1 MKKNFAPILST
12 LFLFG
17 ILCWM
22 YYTLMPRHLSKEAL
36 PFSEF
41 STSRALEHVKEIS
54 KAPHYAGSQNHESV
68 ESYLVKEL
76 QKMGLEP
83 EIQQGT
89 TLTDWG
95 NLVESRNIVTRIKG
109 STNGKALLLLSHYDS
124 APHSS
129 SHGAADDASGIAVI
143 LEGVRSYLYKKTA
156 HQNDI
161 FIVFTDAEE
170 LGLNGAALFVT
181 QSKWARQIGAA
192 LNFEARGSEG
202 PGYMLMEVNKGNSGM
217 VDAFAE
223 AGPSY
228 PVSNSLMY
236 SIYKMLPNDT
246 DLTVFRE
253 QGKIQG
259 YNFAFIDGH
268 YNYHTAQDD
277 TAHLSFETLA
287 HQGSY
292 LVPLLD
298 HFANTDL
305 RNLDS
310 DDDQVYFNTPIGFFH
325 YPFGWNFGFLTI
337 AVILFLFLVFVG
349 MGKRLLV
356 PREMGKGFGLFMGAL
371 LTAGVATYFGWKFM
385 LSAYPQYSDI
395 LQGFTYNG
403 HAYIL
408 AFVLLS
414 VGIGFLWYVRTG
426 SETAIGN
433 FTVAPLLVWLLI
445 NIGIAA
451 FLPGAGFFVIPVIFT
466 LLMFGVFIATQHS
479 SPFVNTIFSI
489 PAFFIFVPF
498 IVMFPIGLGL
508 KILYGSAALTI
519 LVFGLLLPVFASFQ
533 KKGIW
538 AALFL
543 LSSIGTFIYAHL
555 HSGYE
560 PGKAK
565 PNSLV
570 YYYDAETDKAVWA
583 TYDKNLDEWTKTY
596 LSDDPKDAAS
606 LNKLPLFSKYG
617 SQFTHTY
624 EAMVRDLPEPYVDFE
639 MDTVIN
645 DQRYLKIKITPNR
658 SVNRYDIFANENMT
672 FHNLKGNG
680 ASLLGQK
687 GSRYPR
693 NGKKLLS
700 YYAVDNQPL
709 TLQFSIPKTTVLDME
724 LLEASFDLMQNP
736 LFIMKKRADWMIPTP
751 FVLNDAI
758 IVRKKIAPT
767 PKTIIPVPVRRNFSL
782 PSEAVNDT
790 IPDLDQEIESTPP
803 PAAE

>member
-1 MKKNFAPILST
+1 MKKNYASFLSA

-22 YYTLMPRHLSKEAL
+22 YYDLMPRHVSQQAL

-41 STSRALEHVKEIS
+41 STARALQHIKEIA
-54 KAPHYAGSQNHESV
+54 KAPHYTGSENHKTV
-68 ESYLVKEL
+68 ASYIEKEL
-76 QKMGLEP
+76 EKLGLET
-83 EIQQGT
+83 EIQEGT
-89 TLTDWG
+89 TFTDWG
-95 NLVESRNIVTRIKG
+95 NLVKARNITARIKG
-109 STNGKALLLLSHYDS
+109 TTSGKALLLLSHYDS
-124 APHSS
+124 APHSY
-129 SHGAADDASGIAVI
+129 SHGAADDASGIGVI
-143 LEGVRSYLYKKTA
+143 LEGLRAYLHNKTA
-156 HQNDI
+156 HRNDI
-161 FIVFTDAEE
+161 FVVFTDAEE

-202 PGYMLMEVNKGNSGM
+202 PGYMLMEVNNGNSGM
-217 VDAFAE
+217 VDAFSE
-223 AGPSY
+223 AGPGY

-259 YNFAFIDGH
+259 FNFAFIDGH

-277 TAHLSFETLA
+277 YGHLSAETVA

-298 HFANTDL
+298 HLANADL
-305 RNLDS
+305 RNLES
-310 DDDQVYFNTPIGFFH
+310 DDDQVYFNTPVGFFH
-325 YPFGWNFGFLTI
+325 YPFSWNFGLLTI
-337 AVILFLFLVFVG
+337 AVVLFLFLVFVG
-349 MGKRLLV
+349 IGKRLLV
-356 PREMGKGFGLFMGAL
+356 PREMGKGFVLFLGAL
-371 LTAGVATYFGWKFM
+371 VTAGVLGYFGWKLL
-385 LSAYPQYSDI
+385 LSVYPQYADI

-414 VGIGFLWYVRTG
+414 LGVGFLWHVKTV
-426 SETAIGN
+426 SEAAVGN
-433 FTVAPLLVWLLI
+433 YSVAPMFLWLLI

-451 FLPGAGFFVIPVIFT
+451 FLPGAGFFIIPVFFS
-466 LLMFGVFIATQHS
+466 LFMFGFFVATQRS
-479 SPFVNTIFSI
+479 SQFLNAIFAVPSL
-489 PAFFIFVPF
+489 FIFVPF

-508 KILYGSAALTI
+508 KVLFASAALTV
-519 LVFGLLLPVFASFQ
+519 LVFGLLLPVFASFS
-533 KKGIW
+533 KKGLW

-543 LSSIGTFIYAHL
+543 IGSIGSFVYAHL

-570 YYYDAETDKAVWA
+570 YYYDAENDKAVWA
-583 TYDKNLDEWTKTY
+583 TYDKNLDDWTKTY
-596 LSDDPKDAAS
+596 LSENPKDAAS
-606 LNKLPLFSKYG
+606 INKLPLYSKYD
-617 SQFTHTY
+617 SNFTHTY
-624 EAMVRDLPEPYVDFE
+624 EAMLRDLPEPYVDFIL
-639 MDTVIN
+639 DTVIK
-645 DQRYLKIKITPNR
+645 DQRYLTIKITPNR
-658 SVNRYDIFANENMT
+658 NVNRYDIFANENMV

-680 ASLLGQK
+680 AALLAQK

-693 NGKKLLS
+693 NGKKIMS
-700 YYAVDNQPL
+700 YYAVDNEPL
-709 TLQFSIPKTTVLDME
+709 TLQFSIPKNTALDME
-724 LLEASFDLMQNP
+724 LLEASFDLMHNP
-736 LFIMKKRADWMIPTP
+736 LFIMKKRASWMMPTP

-767 PKTIIPVPVRRNFSL
+767 PQTIIPMPTRRNFSL
-782 PSEAVNDT
+782 PSAAVNDT
-790 IPDLDQEIESTPP
+790 IPDLDEQPEQELTPGIN
-803 PAAE
+803 